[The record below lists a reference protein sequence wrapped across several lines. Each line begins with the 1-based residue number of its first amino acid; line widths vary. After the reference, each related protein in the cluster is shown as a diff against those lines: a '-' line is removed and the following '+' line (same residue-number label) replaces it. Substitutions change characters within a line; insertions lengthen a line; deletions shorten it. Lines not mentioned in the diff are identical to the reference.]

1 MFGTMHVLKVAAA
14 LMLCGFTGIAA
25 TAEEKPLPKGAA
37 VLTVAGKMA
46 NWNRGAMA
54 PERDSLMKQRDIKFE
69 RAMAFDWDMLAGLP
83 QHELKVVTPVGEGA
97 FKGPLLSDVLK
108 ASGAEGGKVRLVALD
123 GSTTELEPKDMQGEN
138 WVLTLSV
145 DGKPVGIGDFGP
157 MWLMHQ
163 PASGVTPSK
172 EEMERWI
179 WSVFYIEVL

>member
-1 MFGTMHVLKVAAA
+1 MFRTRHALNIVAAM
-14 LMLCGFTGIAA
+14 MLGGLAA
-25 TAEEKPLPKGAA
+25 GAASADEKPFPKGAA
-37 VLTVAGKMA
+37 VLTVAGKTT

-54 PERDSLMKQRDIKFE
+54 PERDNLLKQRDIKFE

-97 FKGPLLSDVLK
+97 YKGPLLTDVLS
-108 ASGAEGGKVRLVALD
+108 ASGAQDGKVRLVSLD
-123 GSTTELEPKDMQGEN
+123 GSATELDPKELKGEN

-157 MWLMHQ
+157 VWLMHK
-163 PASGVTPSK
+163 PASGAMPSK
-172 EEMERWI
+172 EEMDRWI